1 MQKRRVAAMKRVF
14 ADLHLRLNVKDSAGT
29 SRMITKTAKLGYRL
43 VAVPLTPE
51 TRLEEVAKL
60 RETCKEA
67 GVDFASRVDL
77 RPRTP
82 NDLMVQLRRLRRKFE
97 VIGVACENKQVA
109 RQAAKDRRVDLI
121 SFPLLDF
128 RRRFFDRAEAELA
141 SNSLA
146 ALEIDMKPLLV
157 LEGPGRVRL
166 LSYLRREAEVAVK
179 SRVPIVVS
187 SGVGAE
193 MLLRKPREMAA
204 LAFLFGLDEDSALDA
219 VSQNPV
225 AIVKRNREKLGSGF
239 VAPGIRVVKEGKDC

>member
-1 MQKRRVAAMKRVF
+1 MKRVF
-14 ADLHLRLNVKDSAGT
+14 ADLHLRLNVKDTAGT
-29 SRMITKTAKLGYRL
+29 LRMINKASNIGYRL
-43 VAVPLTPE
+43 VAVPLAPE
-51 TRLEEVAKL
+51 TRMEEVAKL
-60 RETCKEA
+60 REACKES

-82 NDLMVQLRRLRRKFE
+82 NELMLKLRRLRRKFE

-141 SNSLA
+141 SHSLA
-146 ALEIDMKPLLV
+146 ALEIDVKPLLV
-157 LEGPGRVRL
+157 LEGRTRVRL
-166 LSYLRREAEVAVK
+166 LSCLRQEAEVAK
-179 SRVPIVVS
+179 KFHVPLVVS

-204 LAFLFGLDEDSALDA
+204 FAFLFGLDEDSALDA
-219 VSQNPV
+219 ISQNPC
-225 AIVKRNREKLGSGF
+225 AIVTRNREKLGSGF
-239 VAPGIRVVKEGKDC
+239 VAPRIRVVKEGKDC